1 MIAGERARGI
11 APGIANARRTT
22 SGRGHRWVG
31 GLRRDTGGVGQVK
44 LKRAAYRHIE
54 AEIYAYHDTLKAIEE
69 LRRDIILAGWR
80 ENSYAAVVG
89 DRYAGTSIVE
99 RRATKLADSLLL
111 REMERI
117 AQAIRDVYA
126 RAKEEGR
133 RVVWVKYGLA
143 LDGWQPPSNLAA
155 RMEGR
160 NRFDMSPDDMAEVLN
175 VDRATFHRY
184 RSGFV
189 YGIAERLGWW

>member
-1 MIAGERARGI
+1 M
-11 APGIANARRTT
+11 
-22 SGRGHRWVG
+22 
-31 GLRRDTGGVGQVK
+31 K
-44 LKRAAYRHIE
+44 LIKRAAYRHVE
-54 AEIYAYHDTLKAIEE
+54 AEIYAYQDTLQAMEE
-69 LRRDIILAGWR
+69 LRKDIILAGGR
-80 ENSYAAVVG
+80 QEAYGAVVG
-89 DRYAGTSIVE
+89 GRYAGTSIVE

-117 AQAIRDVYA
+117 TRAIEDTYA

-133 RVVWVKYGLA
+133 RVVWVKYGLV
-143 LDGWQPPSNLAA
+143 LEGWQPPSNLAV

-160 NRFDMSPDDMAEVLN
+160 NRFDMSPDHMAEVLA

-189 YGIAERLGWW
+189 YGVAERLGWY

>member
-1 MIAGERARGI
+1 M
-11 APGIANARRTT
+11 
-22 SGRGHRWVG
+22 
-31 GLRRDTGGVGQVK
+31 K
-44 LKRAAYRHIE
+44 MKRATYRHVE
-54 AEIYAYHDTLKAIEE
+54 AEIYSYNDTLKAIEE
-69 LRRDIILAGWR
+69 LREDIIFASGR
-80 ENSYAAVVG
+80 QEAYIAVVG
-89 DRYAGTSIVE
+89 GRYAGTSIVE
-99 RRATKLADSLLL
+99 RRATKLADSVLL

-117 AQAIRDVYA
+117 TKAIEGIYA

-143 LDGWQPPSNLAA
+143 IGWEPPAELAA

-175 VDRATFHRY
+175 VDRATFYRY

-189 YGIAERLGWW
+189 YGVAERLGWY

>member
-1 MIAGERARGI
+1 MKI
-11 APGIANARRTT
+11 
-22 SGRGHRWVG
+22 
-31 GLRRDTGGVGQVK
+31 
-44 LKRAAYRHIE
+44 KRATYRHIE
-54 AEIYAYHDTLKAIEE
+54 AEIYSYYETIQAIKD
-69 LRRDIILAGWR
+69 LRRDIILAGR
-80 ENSYAAVVG
+80 QEAYGAVVG
-89 DRYAGTSIVE
+89 GRYAGTSIVE

-117 AQAIRDVYA
+117 TQAIRDVYA
-126 RAKEEGR
+126 RAKEECR

-143 LDGWQPPSNLAA
+143 LEGWEPPAELAA

-160 NRFDMSPDDMAEVLN
+160 NRFDMSPDDMAEVLA

-189 YGIAERLGWW
+189 YGVAERLGWY

>member
-1 MIAGERARGI
+1 MR
-11 APGIANARRTT
+11 
-22 SGRGHRWVG
+22 
-31 GLRRDTGGVGQVK
+31 
-44 LKRAAYRHIE
+44 LKRATYRHIE
-54 AEIYAYHDTLKAIEE
+54 AEIYSYYDTLQAIEE
-69 LRRDIILAGWR
+69 LRRDIILAGGR
-80 ENSYAAVVG
+80 QEAYGAVVG
-89 DRYAGTSIVE
+89 DRYAGTSTVE
-99 RRATKLADSLLL
+99 KRATKLADSLLL

-117 AQAIRDVYA
+117 TRAIEDTYA

-133 RVVWVKYGLA
+133 QVVWVKYGLA
-143 LDGWQPPSNLAA
+143 IGWEPPAELAV

-189 YGIAERLGWW
+189 YGVAERLGWY